1 MFRSEIILLSCF
13 GVREHF
19 IIYNIENSCFS
30 KQNFRMVVLHRF
42 YESDEAI
49 IIIFLKF

>member
-13 GVREHF
+13 GVREPF
-19 IIYNIENSCFS
+19 IIYNIENSYFS
-30 KQNFRMVVLHRF
+30 KQTLEWLFLHRF